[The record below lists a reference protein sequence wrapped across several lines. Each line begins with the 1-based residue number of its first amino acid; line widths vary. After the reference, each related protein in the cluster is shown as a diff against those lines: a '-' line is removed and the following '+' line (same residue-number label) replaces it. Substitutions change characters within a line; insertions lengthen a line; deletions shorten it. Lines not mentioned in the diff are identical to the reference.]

1 MVATHASK
9 CFVFKAGNMDCPQ
22 IRLFVQFESSMNR
35 RRNGAPMRHNRK
47 DQTRKSIPT
56 TDNHGESSTILA
68 LIEQLDR
75 DLKESEGKA
84 SKAQ

>member
-1 MVATHASK
+1 
-9 CFVFKAGNMDCPQ
+9 
-22 IRLFVQFESSMNR
+22 
-35 RRNGAPMRHNRK
+35 MRHNRK
-47 DQTRKSIPT
+47 DQTRGSTPT
-56 TDNHGESSTILA
+56 TDNHGESSTILE

>member
-1 MVATHASK
+1 
-9 CFVFKAGNMDCPQ
+9 
-22 IRLFVQFESSMNR
+22 
-35 RRNGAPMRHNRK
+35 MRHNRK
-47 DQTRKSIPT
+47 NQTRESTPT
-56 TDNHGESSTILA
+56 ADNHGDSSTILA

>member
-1 MVATHASK
+1 
-9 CFVFKAGNMDCPQ
+9 
-22 IRLFVQFESSMNR
+22 
-35 RRNGAPMRHNRK
+35 MRHNRK